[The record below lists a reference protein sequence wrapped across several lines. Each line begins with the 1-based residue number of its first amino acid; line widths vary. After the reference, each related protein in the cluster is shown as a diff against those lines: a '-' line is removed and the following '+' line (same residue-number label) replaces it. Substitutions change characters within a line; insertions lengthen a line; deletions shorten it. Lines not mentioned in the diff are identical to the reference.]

1 MIYNPIWKL
10 WLGPFALVGI
20 CQPDDLEKILSST
33 KHLTKGF
40 IYSFL
45 NPWLGTGLLTS
56 KGTKWHERRKI
67 LTPAFHFSILK
78 QFIEILIEE
87 GNHITQSLKNIKGST
102 VDDLASFIG
111 HHTLNAICETT
122 MGTCLQRMGE
132 SQVQYRQAIHEMGN
146 IFVYR
151 LMRPWLAFD
160 SIFALTPMGRK
171 QAKCLK
177 ILHGFTEKIIEERKQ
192 YHERNNRRY
201 LENFSNKID
210 KIEADDE
217 EVIGMKKK
225 RLAMLDLLIAVAP
238 DYNMNDLD
246 IREEV
251 DTFVFEG
258 HDTVAMG
265 LTYAILLLAEH
276 KEIQECVRKEVSAI
290 MQANKGK
297 LSMSALNDMSYLERC
312 LKESLRLY
320 PSVPYISRILSED
333 VKLQSYLVPSGTTII
348 LNVYNIH
355 RDSHFWPN
363 PDVFDPD
370 RFLPEKI
377 QNRHPYSYIPFS
389 AGPRNCIGQR
399 FAMLEMKAI
408 IAPLVYNFYLEPI
421 DYLKDFRFIVDL
433 INRVAHPIRK
443 ILTSTKQHLT
453 KGYVSSIL
461 KPWLGTGLLTNE
473 GTWHKRRKILTP
485 TFHFNILKQFVEV
498 FIEEGNHITQSL
510 KNIKGS
516 TVDDLVFFISH
527 HTLNA
532 ICETTMGTS
541 LHEMGEFEEQY
552 RQSINDLGKILF
564 NRLFKPWLAS
574 DIIFALTSMGRKQAK
589 SLKILHGIIEKIIAE
604 RKQYYECTNGRN
616 LQNFAKDTD
625 SKEVIGIKKKR
636 LAMLDFLIL
645 EARDNKINDVDIKEE
660 IETFIF
666 KGYDTIAMSLT
677 YTMLLLAEHKDI
689 QECVRKEVNAIMQA
703 NKGKLSM
710 SALNDMSYLERCLK
724 ESLRLYPSIPY
735 IIRTSSEDVQLQS
748 YLVPP
753 GVILYLS
760 IYNVHRDPNFWPNP
774 EMFDPDRFLPEKI
787 QNRHPYSYIPFS
799 TGLRNCIGQQ
809 VAMLEMKAII
819 ALLVYNFYLEPIDYL
834 KDLHFVIDLIN
845 RVAHPIRIRCV
856 PIDHRP

>member
-1 MIYNPIWKL
+1 MIIILLLLCFLLILLYYYILHGKYASYINKIPSLPSLPLFGHIFIGWLATQENAWKLLQIYSMIYNPIWKL

-40 IYSFL
+40 IYNFL
-45 NPWLGTGLLTS
+45 NPWLRTGLLTS

-102 VDDLASFIG
+102 VDDLAAFIG

-177 ILHGFTEKIIEERKQ
+177 ILHGFTEKIIAEKKQ

-433 INRVAHPIRK
+433 INRVAHPIR
-443 ILTSTKQHLT
+443 
-453 KGYVSSIL
+453 
-461 KPWLGTGLLTNE
+461 
-473 GTWHKRRKILTP
+473 
-485 TFHFNILKQFVEV
+485 
-498 FIEEGNHITQSL
+498 
-510 KNIKGS
+510 
-516 TVDDLVFFISH
+516 
-527 HTLNA
+527 
-532 ICETTMGTS
+532 
-541 LHEMGEFEEQY
+541 
-552 RQSINDLGKILF
+552 
-564 NRLFKPWLAS
+564 
-574 DIIFALTSMGRKQAK
+574 
-589 SLKILHGIIEKIIAE
+589 
-604 RKQYYECTNGRN
+604 
-616 LQNFAKDTD
+616 
-625 SKEVIGIKKKR
+625 
-636 LAMLDFLIL
+636 
-645 EARDNKINDVDIKEE
+645 
-660 IETFIF
+660 
-666 KGYDTIAMSLT
+666 
-677 YTMLLLAEHKDI
+677 
-689 QECVRKEVNAIMQA
+689 VR
-703 NKGKLSM
+703 
-710 SALNDMSYLERCLK
+710 
-724 ESLRLYPSIPY
+724 
-735 IIRTSSEDVQLQS
+735 
-748 YLVPP
+748 
-753 GVILYLS
+753 
-760 IYNVHRDPNFWPNP
+760 
-774 EMFDPDRFLPEKI
+774 
-787 QNRHPYSYIPFS
+787 
-799 TGLRNCIGQQ
+799 CI
-809 VAMLEMKAII
+809 
-819 ALLVYNFYLEPIDYL
+819 
-834 KDLHFVIDLIN
+834 
-845 RVAHPIRIRCV
+845 
-856 PIDHRP
+856 PIDHTPSTSFKTI